1 MFLWSQDQDYLHLSE
16 EEDEAEDDRDK
27 RRTGVLPVP
36 AGSDVTD
43 GHGEPHLRFASRVSA
58 DRNSSGAL
66 DSEQKRVRTKLRRF
80 LQRRPTLQSVKEKGY
95 IRGKLSYR

>member
-16 EEDEAEDDRDK
+16 EEDEAEDDRDR

-36 AGSDVTD
+36 AGGDVTD
-43 GHGEPHLRFASRVSA
+43 THGEPHLRFVSA
-58 DRNSSGAL
+58 DRNSSGAS